1 MSVVVKP
8 RRKTGPL
15 AVMYVEVN
23 DANFLNTGCYSLTT
37 GEPLFDI
44 AIIFAANINYDVQ
57 SRRAVLSLNQ
67 NVSEVC
73 LNASTYIRPLQEK
86 GIKVLLSILGN
97 HQGAG
102 FCNFPDAESARGFA
116 VQLAEAVQ
124 LFGLD
129 GIDFDDEYAL
139 HFFRRFC

>member
-23 DANFLNTGCYSLTT
+23 DANFLNSGCYSLTT

-102 FCNFPDAESARGFA
+102 FLPQEVNT
-116 VQLAEAVQ
+116 Q
-124 LFGLD
+124 
-129 GIDFDDEYAL
+129 
-139 HFFRRFC
+139 FRILKMRSCTPLYSKQSRQHNCSMSRRS